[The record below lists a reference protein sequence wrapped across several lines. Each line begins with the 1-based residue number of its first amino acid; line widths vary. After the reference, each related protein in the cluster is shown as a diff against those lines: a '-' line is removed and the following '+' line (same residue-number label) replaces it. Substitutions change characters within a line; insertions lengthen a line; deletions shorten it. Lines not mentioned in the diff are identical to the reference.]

1 MELSVMGAATV
12 LVAAPPSLHR
22 QGLLATLHTHW
33 PALACTVTPD
43 AGQLLPLLRQQAYG
57 LVVLDSTLSGPG
69 LPQLLRQLRTIRGSQ
84 QLLVLTGRRLAP
96 LLRRQ
101 LLQAGAH
108 ALLRQSA
115 PPAAAVATIAVL
127 LSGAGGGTVPG
138 AATALAALPPT
149 PFSPREVEVL
159 RLVVADFSNQEIAE
173 QLSLSVR
180 TVESH
185 RRALLQKAG
194 ARTLVGLAVQ
204 AVRQGWV
211 TP

>member
-1 MELSVMGAATV
+1 MALSIMGPPTV

-22 QGLLATLHTHW
+22 QGLLTTLQTQW
-33 PALACTVTPD
+33 PALACTVTAD
-43 AGQLLPLLRQQAYG
+43 AGQLQALLRQQAFG
-57 LVVLDSTLSGPG
+57 LVVLDSTFCGPAV
-69 LPQLLRQLRTIRGSQ
+69 PLLRQLHTIRGSQ
-84 QLLVLTGRRLAP
+84 LVLVLTGPRLAP
-96 LLRRQ
+96 LLRQQ

-115 PPAAAVATIAVL
+115 DPAAAVATISAL
-127 LSGAGGGTVPG
+127 LSGAAGGTMPG
-138 AATALAALPPT
+138 VALPPT
-149 PFSPREVEVL
+149 SHLSIPFSRREVEVL
-159 RLVVADFSNQEIAE
+159 RLVVGDFSNQEIADK
-173 QLSLSVR
+173 LCLSVR

-194 ARTLVGLAVQ
+194 VRTLVGLAVQ

>member
-84 QLLVLTGRRLAP
+84 QLLVLTGRHLAP

-115 PPAAAVATIAVL
+115 PPAAAVATIAAL
-127 LSGAGGGTVPG
+127 LSGAAGGTVPG
-138 AATALAALPPT
+138 AATALATLPPT

-173 QLSLSVR
+173 QLNLSVR

-211 TP
+211 AP